1 MIYQK
6 WLIKAQQQ
14 LLVQSQIQTIIIIA
28 KGRMEENQILIE
40 IYKIYKDMGI
50 NLLIV
55 GIVLCINNN
64 RI

>member
-1 MIYQK
+1 LIYQK